1 MTINHSGRLSKEY
14 FVSYM
19 KLFMNAYEYTAEQAK
34 ELTFQRLFGKQ
45 CDSMGHETYQNFLL
59 AYDELKHQK
68 K

>member
-34 ELTFQRLFGKQ
+34 ELTFQRLFGAQ
-45 CDSMGHETYQNFLL
+45 CESLGDITYKNFLL
-59 AYDELKHQK
+59 AYDELKNLEK
-68 K
+68 